1 MRDSDRRDRG
11 SPAPARKM
19 PSPAPDAPPSAR
31 EPLTAPPPAARPV
44 PARESV
50 HPPPKPIPVR
60 DGGPPPR
67 PAPANRGAASRPPK
81 PAERDTP
88 GPRKPPAA
96 REASPPSARDL
107 DRAGPRTEPA
117 RDVRLGEETWR
128 VRLKGAATVG
138 SGHAGARIL
147 SVGFEAPEDRADP
160 VETRYVLAR
169 RLEEVSEDEL
179 LTLVREVARQPV
191 ATSGSSRRRRRGSGR
206 QRRRRRGRT

>member
-1 MRDSDRRDRG
+1 MRDSDRRDAG
-11 SPAPARKM
+11 APSPARKM
-19 PSPAPDAPPSAR
+19 PSPAPEAPPSAR
-31 EPLTAPPPAARPV
+31 EPHTPQPPAARPV

-50 HPPPKPIPVR
+50 PPPPKPMPVR

-67 PAPANRGAASRPPK
+67 PAPANRGTPSRPPR
-81 PAERDTP
+81 PADREPPRS
-88 GPRKPPAA
+88 RKPPAA
-96 REASPPSARDL
+96 REAPPPPARNL
-107 DRAGPRTEPA
+107 DRAGPRTEPV

-147 SVGFEAPEDRADP
+147 SVGFEAPEDRANP

-191 ATSGSSRRRRRGSGR
+191 ATPGSSRRRRRSPGR
-206 QRRRRRGRT
+206 ERRRRRGRT

>member
-1 MRDSDRRDRG
+1 MRDSDRRDAG
-11 SPAPARKM
+11 APSPAREM

-31 EPLTAPPPAARPV
+31 EPHMPPPPAARPG
-44 PARESV
+44 PARASV
-50 HPPPKPIPVR
+50 PPPPKPIPVR

-67 PAPANRGAASRPPK
+67 PAPANRGTPSRPPR
-81 PAERDTP
+81 PADREPPR
-88 GPRKPPAA
+88 PRKPPAA
-96 REASPPSARDL
+96 REAPPPPARNL

-138 SGHAGARIL
+138 SGHAAARIL

-191 ATSGSSRRRRRGSGR
+191 ATAGSSRRRRRGPGR
-206 QRRRRRGRT
+206 ERRRRRGRT